1 MKKVFGI
8 GSCMVGIVL
17 VISGAVMKLK
27 GQTAVTVIGGADGST
42 AVFVAGKLNG
52 DFSIMLILIGI
63 VLLAVAAIVYWKK
76 MAEIHKKSS
85 SYGIGSRN
93 GVKRRLHGREFL
105 ETDV

>member
-27 GQTAVTVIGGADGST
+27 GQTAVTVIGGADGPT

-52 DFSIMLILIGI
+52 DFSIILILIGI

-76 MAEIHKKSS
+76 KWRKFIRKAARMVLAA
-85 SYGIGSRN
+85 GT
-93 GVKRRLHGREFL
+93 V
-105 ETDV
+105 

>member
-27 GQTAVTVIGGADGST
+27 GQTAVTVIGGADGPT

-52 DFSIMLILIGI
+52 DRNCI
-63 VLLAVAAIVYWKK
+63 VGCSSNCLLEEKWRKFIRKAARMVL
-76 MAEIHKKSS
+76 AA
-85 SYGIGSRN
+85 GT
-93 GVKRRLHGREFL
+93 V
-105 ETDV
+105 

>member
-27 GQTAVTVIGGADGST
+27 GQTAVTVIGGGDGPI
-42 AVFVAGKLNG
+42 AVLVAGKLNG

-76 MAEIHKKSS
+76 
-85 SYGIGSRN
+85 N
-93 GVKRRLHGREFL
+93 GGNS
-105 ETDV
+105 

>member
-8 GSCMVGIVL
+8 GNCMVGIVL

-27 GQTAVTVIGGADGST
+27 GQTAVTVIGGADGPT

-52 DFSIMLILIGI
+52 DFSIMLIGI

-76 MAEIHKKSS
+76 
-85 SYGIGSRN
+85 N
-93 GVKRRLHGREFL
+93 GGNS
-105 ETDV
+105 

>member
-17 VISGAVMKLK
+17 VIS
-27 GQTAVTVIGGADGST
+27 VIGGADGPT

-52 DFSIMLILIGI
+52 DFSIILILIGI

-76 MAEIHKKSS
+76 
-85 SYGIGSRN
+85 N
-93 GVKRRLHGREFL
+93 GGNS
-105 ETDV
+105 

>member
-17 VISGAVMKLK
+17 VISG
-27 GQTAVTVIGGADGST
+27 DGST

-52 DFSIMLILIGI
+52 DFSIILILIGI

-76 MAEIHKKSS
+76 
-85 SYGIGSRN
+85 N
-93 GVKRRLHGREFL
+93 GGNS
-105 ETDV
+105 

>member
-1 MKKVFGI
+1 MKQVFGS
-8 GSCMVGIVL
+8 GNCMVGIVQ
-17 VISGAVMKLK
+17 VISRAVMKLK

-76 MAEIHKKSS
+76 
-85 SYGIGSRN
+85 N
-93 GVKRRLHGREFL
+93 GGNS
-105 ETDV
+105 

>member
-27 GQTAVTVIGGADGST
+27 GQTAVTVIGSADGPTS
-42 AVFVAGKLNG
+42 VFVAGKLNG
-52 DFSIMLILIGI
+52 DFSIILILIGI

-76 MAEIHKKSS
+76 
-85 SYGIGSRN
+85 N
-93 GVKRRLHGREFL
+93 GGNS
-105 ETDV
+105 

>member
-27 GQTAVTVIGGADGST
+27 GQTAVTVIGGADGPT

-52 DFSIMLILIGI
+52 DFSIILILQQERCEKG
-63 VLLAVAAIVYWKK
+63 AITWKRV
-76 MAEIHKKSS
+76 S
-85 SYGIGSRN
+85 GN
-93 GVKRRLHGREFL
+93 RRMRRF
-105 ETDV
+105 

>member
-42 AVFVAGKLNG
+42 AVFVAGKL
-52 DFSIMLILIGI
+52 
-63 VLLAVAAIVYWKK
+63 
-76 MAEIHKKSS
+76 HKKSS
-85 SYGIGSRN
+85 SHGIGSRN
-93 GVKRRLHGREFL
+93 GVKRGRLHGREFL